1 MKNKFLKYFTLL
13 FIKII
18 LFHINYSYASE
29 QFIFDITEIEITQN
43 RNLIVGSKGGK
54 AETKDGY
61 EIRAENFVYNKANNI
76 LNAEGNVNLLIK

>member
-43 RNLIVGSKGGK
+43 RNLIVGS
-54 AETKDGY
+54 
-61 EIRAENFVYNKANNI
+61 
-76 LNAEGNVNLLIK
+76 